1 MYLCMYVYILTQLSL
16 TLTLQDSVFEL
27 INKHTTHTWVEERV
41 VLRHYRVCC
50 RLIRA
55 VLGNLR
61 LKGLRAQVVKAEK
74 KADLIMQ
81 TLPTDTRR
89 VLCT

>member
-1 MYLCMYVYILTQLSL
+1 MYVCIYVCIYTNSTL
-16 TLTLQDSVFEL
+16 TLPLQDSVFEL
-27 INKHTTHTWVEERV
+27 VNKHTTHTWVEERV

-74 KADLIMQ
+74 RADLIMQ
-81 TLPTDTRR
+81 TVPTDTRR